1 MHLKTM
7 DEIEWRDL
15 PYIEHPF
22 HAAASVELAS
32 DSPFDSGFGTFHGY
46 GLGSMSE
53 SRLSRLREELKRGTR
68 FLVGDADNPPFSPVI
83 VRDDR
88 GRLKIVVDDHHSSL
102 RGNLQWLI
110 VNLPYANGSSRPKA
124 SLWDKALGAAKQ
136 VVNDAARRNAAAL
149 ADSMGLRP
157 TERRTGRAVD
167 LATEG
172 ADLLPPANAA
182 QQEGARWLRAQGF
195 SAAAASLLLALGT
208 RGRAALRRP
217 DAFVDD
223 VKAALKNSR
232 SVPEALGKAGLNQAK
247 RRNGHTT
254 DPRYIDRYHGPD
266 DITRGPEGRLAE
278 WEAKGTRRT
287 SRAVARDGR
296 GNRQG
301 SSAKN
306 EKRATLMTRDKA
318 RKIGQPSNRQG
329 GPYTREEIDLWRE
342 IRLLKGNKQHLSVHV
357 NTETGMTRVY
367 NRDKR
372 GIVVGE
378 PIDEFRME
386 NFGQLKQ
393 VIEEAFRK

>member
-1 MHLKTM
+1 MQLLSM
-7 DEIEWRDL
+7 DQIEWRHL
-15 PYIEHPF
+15 LYIEHPF
-22 HAAASVELAS
+22 RALANVELAS
-32 DSPFDSGFGTFHGY
+32 DSPFGSGFGTFYGD
-46 GLGSMSE
+46 GLGSLSE
-53 SRLSRLREELKRGTR
+53 SRLSRLRKAIKNGSL
-68 FLVGDADNPPFSPVI
+68 FLVVDPYDPPFSPVI
-83 VRDDR
+83 VKDAN
-88 GRLKIVVDDHHSSL
+88 GRLKIVLDEHYASARMNL
-102 RGNLQWLI
+102 RWLI
-110 VNLPYANGSSRPKA
+110 NNLPYNNGAPGPVV

-157 TERRTGRAVD
+157 TERGTGQAVD

-172 ADLLPPANAA
+172 TDLLPPANAA
-182 QQEGARWLRAQGF
+182 QQEGARWLRERGF
-195 SAAAASLLLALGT
+195 SAAVASLLLGLGT
-208 RGRAALRRP
+208 RGRTALRRP
-217 DAFVDD
+217 DAFVEDM
-223 VKAALKNSR
+223 KAALKNSR

-318 RKIGQPSNRQG
+318 R
-329 GPYTREEIDLWRE
+329 
-342 IRLLKGNKQHLSVHV
+342 
-357 NTETGMTRVY
+357 
-367 NRDKR
+367 
-372 GIVVGE
+372 
-378 PIDEFRME
+378 
-386 NFGQLKQ
+386 
-393 VIEEAFRK
+393 